1 MSSATIIAIFSFILL
16 TVIYLSFQI
25 IFHPKQKIN
34 FHKRP
39 PGPPTLPIIGNLH
52 MLGKLPHRTLQSLSK
67 KYGPIMSIQLGQV
80 PAVVISSSKAA
91 ELFLKTHDLVFA
103 SRPKIQGSELMSYGS
118 KGVVFSEYGPY
129 WRSVRKLCTLKLLSA
144 SKVEMFAP
152 IRKQE
157 LSVLIKSLE
166 KAALVGEVVNV
177 SEAVENLVEDIIYK
191 MILGRSK
198 YEQFDLKKLVQEA
211 LTLIGTFN
219 LADYVPWLGVFDLQG
234 LTRGFKK
241 ISKTLDEMLEMI
253 LAEHEQTTNVDK
265 TRGEDFIDIL
275 LSIIHQTIDQDSEQ
289 NHVIDRTNIK
299 AILLD
304 MIVAAIDTSTTSIEW
319 TLSELLR
326 HPRVMKIL
334 QNEIQDEI
342 GNKRMVEEKDLKKL
356 NYLDIV
362 VDEMLRLHP
371 VAPLLL
377 PRESRESVT
386 IDGYFIEKK
395 TQVMINAW
403 AIGRDPNIWS
413 ENAEEFYPERFIDK
427 KINYQGHEFESIP
440 FGSGRRRCPG
450 IQLGLIT
457 IKLVIAQLVHCFNWE
472 LPYNVSPSNLN
483 MEEKFGLTTSRA
495 QHLYAIPHYRLVDAK
510 HE

>member
-1 MSSATIIAIFSFILL
+1 MATAITIAIFSFLL
-16 TVIYLSFQI
+16 FTFIYLLSKISFRA
-25 IFHPKQKIN
+25 KQN
-34 FHKRP
+34 TLHHKKP

-52 MLGKLPHRTLQSLSK
+52 MLGKLPHRALETLSK
-67 KYGPIMSIQLGQV
+67 KYGPIMSLQLGQV
-80 PAVVISSSKAA
+80 PAIIISSSKAA

-103 SRPKIQGSELMSYGS
+103 SRPKTQGSELMSYGS
-118 KGVVFSEYGPY
+118 KGVAFSE
-129 WRSVRKLCTLKLLSA
+129 KN
-144 SKVEMFAP
+144 
-152 IRKQE
+152 E
-157 LSVLIKSLE
+157 LSVLVKTLE

-177 SEAVENLVEDIIYK
+177 SEAVENLVQDIIYK
-191 MILGRSK
+191 MILGRSR
-198 YEQFDLKKLVQEA
+198 YEQFDLKKLVQQG
-211 LTLIGTFN
+211 LTLIGAFN

-234 LTRGFKK
+234 ITRGFKK
-241 ISKTLDEMLEMI
+241 ISKTLDEILEMI
-253 LAEHEQTTNVDK
+253 IAEHEETCNVDK
-265 TRGEDFIDIL
+265 TRAEDFVDIL
-275 LSIIHQTIDQDSEQ
+275 LSIMHQTIDYESEQ
-289 NHVIDRTNIK
+289 NQEVIDRTNIK

-304 MIVAAIDTSTTSIEW
+304 MIVAAIDTSATSIEW

-334 QNEIQDEI
+334 QNEIQDEV

-362 VDEMLRLHP
+362 VDEILRLHP
-371 VAPLLL
+371 VAPLLV

-395 TQVMINAW
+395 TRVMVNAW

-427 KINYQGHEFESIP
+427 KMNYQGHEFESIP

-450 IQLGLIT
+450 IQMGLIT
-457 IKLVIAQLVHCFNWE
+457 IKLVVAQLVHCFNWE
-472 LPYNVSPSNLN
+472 LPYNISPSNLN
-483 MEEKFGLTTSRA
+483 MDEKFGLTAPRA
-495 QHLYAIPHYRLVDAK
+495 QHLHAIPHYRLVDAK